1 MMAAACETP
10 SVPTTTGPSD
20 TTPEQL
26 EAILARR
33 QAERTAQRPEP
44 TAEEKLAAAERFKA
58 TCASRLAALRL
69 SLGERYSRCRVAN
82 FEIYDDGK
90 TPGGARQR
98 EMIDQLIA
106 RLETGSL
113 ATHVAAG
120 RGVIFVGP
128 VGTGKDHLAAALMTW
143 LAGTRGAICKR
154 VSAQNWFRMISDR
167 SVTDEFFRSLIMP
180 HVLTISDPVVAH
192 GKLTD
197 AHLRDLFALVD
208 ARADAG
214 RSTWVTTNAKDRNQ
228 LADLIGS
235 QTCSRLFGGA
245 WVFQTNWPDY
255 RARSAAK

>member
-1 MMAAACETP
+1 MTAAACEPP
-10 SVPTTTGPSD
+10 SEPITSPSD
-20 TTPEQL
+20 QSADSL
-26 EAILARR
+26 AAILARR
-33 QAERTAQRPEP
+33 QAELTAPRRDPTPEEIALADEQR
-44 TAEEKLAAAERFKA
+44 KA
-58 TCASRLAALRL
+58 ICASRLAALRE
-69 SLGERYSRCRVAN
+69 SLGDRYSRCRVAN
-82 FEIYDDGK
+82 FEIYDEGK

-98 EMIDQLIA
+98 ELIDRVIA
-106 RLETGSL
+106 VLETGSL
-113 ATHVAAG
+113 AKHVAAG
-120 RGVIFVGP
+120 MGVIFIGP
-128 VGTGKDHLAAALMTW
+128 VGTGKDHLAAALMAW

-167 SVTDEFFRSLIMP
+167 SVTDDFFRSLIRP